1 MMLFACMGG
10 DRTEQV
16 YMTALWN
23 SFETTI
29 QQAEH
34 VVIVNYYKSLIS
46 TPSINEI
53 NIKEIDLYKSG
64 ID

>member
-1 MMLFACMGG
+1 MYANFILCHGFDNKIEIINAYQLAVTF
-10 DRTEQV
+10 D
-16 YMTALWN
+16 
-23 SFETTI
+23 
-29 QQAEH
+29 
-34 VVIVNYYKSLIS
+34 KSLIS